1 MWGMSD
7 KHKRDEPKQKTRE
20 GYEIPIPQ
28 RREFFGNLGKVAK
41 TDSEAKRRPK
51 Q

>member
-1 MWGMSD
+1 MSD
-7 KHKRDEPKQKTRE
+7 KRKQDEPKQKTRE

-28 RREFFGNLGKVAK
+28 RGEFFGNLGKVAK
-41 TDSEAKRRPK
+41 TDDSETKRHPK